1 MICIRHQYKW
11 CWKHILINFFIMNV
25 QFVCIFNIHKL
36 FLYNIDSKEKIV
48 VIIKK
53 IKPLIKNIDIKLI
66 LNILI
71 QLVRFIRF

>member
-1 MICIRHQYKW
+1 MIKKIKKYSESCLSMICIRHQYKW

-36 FLYNIDSKEKIV
+36 FLYNIDCKEKIV

-53 IKPLIKNIDIKLI
+53 
-66 LNILI
+66 
-71 QLVRFIRF
+71 